1 MCWEVVQTAG
11 RVNQVAVAEWD
22 EVLSWSSLSEAP
34 LLTPALFALTRDLD
48 RQVWVESKLFQEAS
62 YAGYQRMCQEVKEL
76 TRQLSAEVGSAV
88 SILGGSC
95 KWDDP
100 LEEIHKRLTSSQ
112 SMLSK
117 LEEDVSTNTIS
128 DNVVTHGE
136 MLELAQAEPDRPAT
150 RPS

>member
-62 YAGYQRMCQEVKEL
+62 YAGYQRQPWEVH
-76 TRQLSAEVGSAV
+76 RQQPTEVTAPRSLITAA
-88 SILGGSC
+88 LC
-95 KWDDP
+95 
-100 LEEIHKRLTSSQ
+100 
-112 SMLSK
+112 
-117 LEEDVSTNTIS
+117 
-128 DNVVTHGE
+128 
-136 MLELAQAEPDRPAT
+136 
-150 RPS
+150 